1 MLNVQ
6 SGLIIWT
13 IVTFL
18 VLLFV
23 LGKVAWKPLLTALHT
38 REKGIR
44 DALRQAE
51 DARKE
56 SELLL
61 AENKAALAR
70 ANEET
75 ARILREGRTLA
86 EQLKNDILAKATES
100 ARTVMDQAKDEI
112 QREKEAALHQL
123 RSEVADL
130 AMNAAEKILD
140 ETLNSAKQKKIVDKV
155 LKKLPKN

>member
-1 MLNVQ
+1 MLNVH

-13 IVTFL
+13 IITFV

-23 LGKVAWKPLLTALHT
+23 LGKVAWKPLLNALHT

-44 DALRQAE
+44 DALQQAE

-56 SELLL
+56 SERLL
-61 AENKAALAR
+61 AENQAALAR
-70 ANEET
+70 ANEAT

-86 EQLKNDILAKATES
+86 EQMKNDILAKAAES

-112 QREKEAALHQL
+112 QREKETALHQL

-140 ETLNSAKQKKIVDKV
+140 ETLDSAKQKKVVDKV